1 MRLVP
6 AGFIALALAGLVGCN
21 NSPPG
26 GATTRSSYGAH
37 TSAPGPSTS
46 ETAGDKHATFTIAAP
61 SLATHM
67 KQGETKTVAV
77 SLHRGSSFHDDVT
90 LRAEPA
96 KGLKVD
102 PTETVVKSSDKA
114 DDIPIHVTA
123 DKDAAIG
130 DHEVRV
136 TGTPAKGAPTSVDI
150 KITVSKP

>member
-6 AGFIALALAGLVGCN
+6 AGFIALALAALVGCN
-21 NSPPG
+21 TSPPG
-26 GATTRSSYGAH
+26 GATTRSSYGTH

-46 ETAGDKHATFTIAAP
+46 QTTADKNATFTVAAP
-61 SLATHM
+61 SLSTHV
-67 KQGETKTVAV
+67 KQGETKTVTV
-77 SLHRGSSFHDDVT
+77 SLHRGSTFHDDVT
-90 LRAEPA
+90 LRVEAP

-102 PTETVVKSSDKA
+102 PMELVAKASDKA

-150 KITVSKP
+150 KVTVSKP